1 MPRGRTRA
9 ILGGLVALLA
19 ACGGGTETTN
29 GLDVVFAPDM
39 SATDAPEASDPLDP
53 DPVADTHGDSDTG
66 NIVNPFDPGPAAD
79 ASGEDGPGTPDA
91 PVGDAGPHLVCN
103 SRTKFVYL
111 TTRERHL
118 LRFDPAT
125 GAFTDISQGPLQ
137 CGATSGATPFAMSVD
152 RQAVAWVL
160 YLDGRLF
167 KVSTVDG
174 SCESTPFQAGQHYFD
189 TFGMSFVS
197 DAPGSEA
204 ETLFVSRIDGVT
216 IDSTLGTIA
225 LPSLTLSVIQ
235 ALEKG
240 LGSADV
246 TGNGLGEL
254 WGFFASSALVA
265 RIDKQTGALSN
276 KLPLDAALFQNT
288 DAWAFAY
295 WGGNFYIFDKRDDQS
310 SSSVYRL
317 TPAGVLDT
325 VVSDSGWTI
334 TGAGVS
340 SCAPTGT

>member
-1 MPRGRTRA
+1 MARGRTFG

-29 GLDVVFAPDM
+29 GLDNGLDLVFPSDE
-39 SATDAPEASDPLDP
+39 SATDVQEALGPSDP
-53 DPVADTHGDSDTG
+53 GDVID
-66 NIVNPFDPGPAAD
+66 PFDPGLAEDANDASDPAAD
-79 ASGEDGPGTPDA
+79 ASDENVLDSPDA
-91 PVGDAGPHLVCN
+91 PVEDTGPHLVCN
-103 SRTKFVYL
+103 SRTRFVYL
-111 TTRERHL
+111 TTREQHL

-125 GAFTDISQGPLQ
+125 GAFTDISKAPLQ
-137 CGATSGATPFAMSVD
+137 CSATSGATPFSMSID
-152 RQAVAWVL
+152 RQAVAWML
-160 YLDGRLF
+160 YTDGHLF
-167 KVSTVDG
+167 KVSTQDA

-197 DAPGSEA
+197 DAAGSND
-204 ETLFVSRIDGVT
+204 ETLFVSRIDGVS

-235 ALEKG
+235 PLEKG

-288 DAWAFAY
+288 DAWAFAF
-295 WGGNFYIFDKRDDQS
+295 WGGDFYL
-310 SSSVYRL
+310 Y
-317 TPAGVLDT
+317 TAPPAPAALRPA
-325 VVSDSGWTI
+325 S
-334 TGAGVS
+334 
-340 SCAPTGT
+340 PF